1 LAIKKAQANYDN
13 GTTFDT
19 LHYETQASQVK
30 VVDATGNVVSDLSET
45 LLNGKTLT
53 GVSIL
58 SVRSTGR
65 YFVVNPT
72 GSPITPAID
81 TAYQLEVTTM
91 KKASGTLL
99 TIQVFYDHRY
109 ADVYRRVLDDDA
121 TTGSWVRSGKFV
133 SDFIKSVGDPTALTT
148 QSKAV
153 VGAINEVKSA
163 LDNTNNV
170 VIKRISDEITGVT
183 NALNAHNHDDRYLK
197 LIGGNV
203 TSTLSV
209 ANNKSLAGRDSSGA
223 TDLNIGKVN
232 TTSDVVLGD
241 TKAKSIIQTKDNNLY
256 VTNGTNTYKVLHTGN
271 DGAGSGLDAD
281 RIDGIEGEQL
291 ARQDSINYYTQ
302 DQIIDN
308 SKSMILKAT
317 SGAGNAGSIYWKL
330 SDGTIKGKIGVSAS
344 SEMYFTANGL
354 TGHRI
359 QADGKMESIYDHVLN
374 AKERQVAIRFKLDD
388 NDEGAGFYMNNNTKQ
403 VGFFDWKYGEAIF
416 RTDREDQTVKFTNS
430 IFVQNHKL
438 SIQSTAPSKPAT
450 DDIWIAI

>member
-1 LAIKKAQANYDN
+1 MAIKKAQANYDN

-30 VVDATGNVVSDLSET
+30 VVDGTGNVVSDLSET

-58 SVRSTGR
+58 SVRNTGK

-72 GSPITPAID
+72 GSPITPAVD
-81 TAYQLEVTTM
+81 TAYQLEITTM
-91 KKASGTLL
+91 KKTSGSLL

-121 TTGSWVRSGKFV
+121 TTGSWIRSGKFV
-133 SDFIKSVGDPTALTT
+133 SDFLATVGTPSTLKTT
-148 QSKAV
+148 SKVV
-153 VGAINEVKSA
+153 VGAVNELKDKIDIINDVSIKTINETIVANKNIF
-163 LDNTNNV
+163 DTH
-170 VIKRISDEITGVT
+170 T
-183 NALNAHNHDDRYLK
+183 HDDRYLK
-197 LIGGNV
+197 LTGGNV
-203 TSTLSV
+203 SSTLSV
-209 ANNKSLAGRDSSGA
+209 GNNKSVAGKDSSGA
-223 TDLNIGKVN
+223 TNLNIGKVN

-241 TKAKSIIQTKDNNLY
+241 TTAKTIIQTKTNNLY
-256 VTNGTNTYKVLHTGN
+256 VTDGATTFKVLHTGN

-302 DQIIDN
+302 DQIVDN

-317 SGAGNAGSIYWKL
+317 SGASGAGSIYWKL
-330 SDGTIKGKIGVSAS
+330 SDGTTKGRIGVNST
-344 SEMYFTANGL
+344 SEMYFTANGI

-359 QADGKMESIYDHVLN
+359 QADGKMESIYDHILN

-438 SIQSTAPSKPAT
+438 SIQSTTPSKPSK